1 MEYLTNSII
10 FAESSRLVG
19 QFEFPLI
26 YNLLATF
33 LFALTGVILATKRGY
48 DLIGVGI
55 IALITGAGGGL
66 IRDGIFLQQGP
77 VLFIQSPQFILA
89 VFYAIIV
96 GSIAYHVVKKFDLL
110 FFTAD
115 ALGLGIYG
123 IIGAQMTLNAGLG
136 NMAAI
141 IVGLSSAIGG
151 GMIRDVLIK
160 REPTIFFP
168 GQYYALAA
176 LNGIVLFL
184 ILGTVLEIDAQLSA
198 IVAIGFTFLLRVASM
213 KFDLRSKPL
222 ADFADVNR
230 NQFINLVDGI
240 KPVVKKVARKK
251 KKSNKNKSPV
261 NSETTKT
268 YKPDK

>member
-1 MEYLTNSII
+1 MELLSSLTI
-10 FAESSRLVG
+10 FGETSKLVG

-26 YNLLATF
+26 YNLAATF

-55 IALITGAGGGL
+55 MALISGAGGGL

-89 VFYAIIV
+89 VIYAIII
-96 GSIAYHVVKKFDLL
+96 GSFAYHVVKKFNGL
-110 FFTAD
+110 FFFAD

-123 IIGAQMTLNAGLG
+123 VIGAQMTLNVGLG
-136 NMAAI
+136 IMAAI

-151 GMIRDVLIK
+151 GMLRDVLIK
-160 REPTIFFP
+160 KEPVIFFP

-176 LNGIVLFL
+176 LIGICTFL
-184 ILGTVLEIDAQLSA
+184 VLGTQMKVPAQLAA
-198 IVAIGFTFLLRVASM
+198 IIAIGLTFILRLASM
-213 KFDLRSKPL
+213 KFDFESKPL

-230 NQFINLVDGI
+230 DQFFNLMQSI
-240 KPVVKKVARKK
+240 KPAMKKMTQKK
-251 KKSNKNKSPV
+251 KRSKNIK
-261 NSETTKT
+261 NQIK
-268 YKPDK
+268 

>member
-1 MEYLTNSII
+1 MPFETSIFY
-10 FAESSRLVG
+10 FAETTKLVG
-19 QFEFPLI
+19 QFNFPLF

-55 IALITGAGGGL
+55 MALISGAGGGL
-66 IRDGIFLQQGP
+66 IRDGIFLQTGP

-96 GSIAYHVVKKFDLL
+96 GSFLYHVVKKFNIV

-136 NMAAI
+136 VMAAV
-141 IVGLSSAIGG
+141 IVGFSSAVGG
-151 GMIRDVLIK
+151 GIIRDVLIK
-160 REPTIFFP
+160 KEPVIFFP

-176 LNGIVLFL
+176 LVGIVLFL
-184 ILGTVLEIDAQLSA
+184 ILGIKYEVNAQVSAVIAIVVTFFIRLSA
-198 IVAIGFTFLLRVASM
+198 M
-213 KFDLRSKPL
+213 KFNLASKPL
-222 ADFADVNR
+222 AEFADINR
-230 NQFINLVDGI
+230 DQFFHIMKSL
-240 KPVVKKVARKK
+240 KPVVKKVKK
-251 KKSNKNKSPV
+251 KRIIK
-261 NSETTKT
+261 TTVK
-268 YKPDK
+268 

>member
-1 MEYLTNSII
+1 MDMLQYTNI
-10 FAESSRLVG
+10 FAETTKLVG

-89 VFYAIIV
+89 VFYAIVI
-96 GSIAYHVVKKFDLL
+96 GSFAYHVVKKFDIL
-110 FFTAD
+110 FFAAD

-176 LNGIVLFL
+176 LAGIVMFL
-184 ILGTVLEIDAQLSA
+184 VLGTVIKIDAQ
-198 IVAIGFTFLLRVASM
+198 VAAVISIAFTFFLRLAAM

-222 ADFADVNR
+222 ADFANVNR
-230 NQFINLVDGI
+230 DQFFHLIDGL
-240 KPVVKKVARKK
+240 KPVAKKVTRKRKSKPKK
-251 KKSNKNKSPV
+251 K
-261 NSETTKT
+261 
-268 YKPDK
+268 

>member
-1 MEYLTNSII
+1 MEYNLGLSFFGETTK
-10 FAESSRLVG
+10 LVG
-19 QFEFPLI
+19 QFDFPLI

-55 IALITGAGGGL
+55 LALITGAGGGL

-89 VFYAIIV
+89 VFYAILV
-96 GSIAYHVVKKFDLL
+96 GSFAYHVVKKFNVL
-110 FFTAD
+110 FYTAD

-136 NMAAI
+136 VMAAI
-141 IVGLSSAIGG
+141 LVGFSSAIGG
-151 GMIRDVLIK
+151 GMIRDVLIR
-160 REPTIFFP
+160 REPVIFFP

-176 LNGIVLFL
+176 LIGIVIFL
-184 ILGTVLEIDAQLSA
+184 MLGTQFKINAQVAA
-198 IVAIGFTFLLRVASM
+198 IVAIAITFILRLAAIR
-213 KFDLRSKPL
+213 FDLKSKPL

-230 NQFINLVDGI
+230 NQFFHFVDSL
-240 KPVVKKVARKK
+240 KPVVRKVKRK
-251 KKSNKNKSPV
+251 N
-261 NSETTKT
+261 TKQKT
-268 YKPDK
+268 NLP